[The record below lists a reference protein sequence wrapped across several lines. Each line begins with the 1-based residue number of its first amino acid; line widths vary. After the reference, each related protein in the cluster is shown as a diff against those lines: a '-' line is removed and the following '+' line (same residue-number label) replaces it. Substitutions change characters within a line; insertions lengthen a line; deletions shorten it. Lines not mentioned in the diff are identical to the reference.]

1 MGFPENVLTNDE
13 KVEKSLH
20 PHWRTVFGPVIIG
33 LILIAAAVYVSYITP
48 DDTRGNWIQW
58 ITVGVAVLLAIPL
71 VIIPFLAW
79 RTTHYV
85 ITTHRVMVRKGILN
99 KNGKDITL
107 SKITDVSFSQTL
119 LDRMLGS
126 GTLSIESAGDSPNEA
141 FEAIPR
147 SDRIQQLLNH
157 LIDQDANRRA
167 QRMVNRAGFETDRE
181 AADRV
186 HDEEKRLHEEEDR
199 LAQARRSEPAEESTE
214 TTAVSVEPP
223 TTTTPRGTTP
233 TPEATTRSETE
244 R

>member
-1 MGFPENVLTNDE
+1 MGFPENVLTSDE

-20 PHWRTVFGPVIIG
+20 PHWRTVVGPVVIG
-33 LILIAAAVYVSYITP
+33 LILIAACIYAAYLSP
-48 DDTRGNWIQW
+48 DDTTGNVIQW
-58 ITVGVAVLLAIPL
+58 IAVGVAVLIGIPL
-71 VIIPFLAW
+71 VVVPFLRW

-85 ITTHRVMVRKGILN
+85 ITTHRVMVRKGIVN

-157 LIDQDANRRA
+157 LIDQDANKRA
-167 QRMVNRAGFETDRE
+167 QRMVNRAGFETEQE
-181 AADRV
+181 AADRM
-186 HDEEKRLHEEEDR
+186 HQEEQRMHEEEER
-199 LAQARRSEPAEESTE
+199 LAQARRRDPEPGERSAE
-214 TTAVSVEPP
+214 TTAVTTEP
-223 TTTTPRGTTP
+223 TTSTA
-233 TPEATTRSETE
+233 PEAPRSETE

>member
-1 MGFPENVLTNDE
+1 MGFPENVLTSGE

-20 PHWRTVFGPVIIG
+20 PHWRTVVGPMVIG
-33 LILIAAAVYVSYITP
+33 LILIAACVYAAYLSP
-48 DDTRGNWIQW
+48 DDTKGNVIQW
-58 ITVGVAVLLAIPL
+58 IAVGVGVLIGIPL
-71 VIIPFLAW
+71 VIVPFLRW

-85 ITTHRVMVRKGILN
+85 ITTHRVMVRKGIVN

-147 SDRIQQLLNH
+147 SDRVQQLLNH
-157 LIDQDANRRA
+157 LIDQGRQPAGPAHRQPRRLRDRPGGRRPRARRGAADARRGGATGSGPA
-167 QRMVNRAGFETDRE
+167 QRPLLR
-181 AADRV
+181 
-186 HDEEKRLHEEEDR
+186 
-199 LAQARRSEPAEESTE
+199 EESAE
-214 TTAVSVEPP
+214 TTAVRVEPP
-223 TTTTPRGTTP
+223 TTTTP
-233 TPEATTRSETE
+233 TPEAPARSETE

>member
-1 MGFPENVLTNDE
+1 MGFPENVLTSDE
-13 KVEKSLH
+13 KVEKTLH
-20 PHWRTVFGPVIIG
+20 PHWRTAFGAIIIG
-33 LILIAAAVYVSYITP
+33 LILIAAAVFVAVITP

-157 LIDQDANRRA
+157 LIDQDANQRA

-186 HDEEKRLHEEEDR
+186 HDEEKRLHEEEER
-199 LAQARRSEPAEESTE
+199 LTQARRIAPSEEAAE
-214 TTAVSVEPP
+214 TTAVKVEPP
-223 TTTTPRGTTP
+223 TSTTP
-233 TPEATTRSETE
+233 TSEAPTRSETE

>member
-1 MGFPENVLTNDE
+1 MGFPENVLTSGE

-20 PHWRTVFGPVIIG
+20 PHWRTVVGPMVIG
-33 LILIAAAVYVSYITP
+33 LILIAACAYAAYLSP
-48 DDTRGNWIQW
+48 DDTKGNVIQW
-58 ITVGVAVLLAIPL
+58 IAVGVGVLIGIPL
-71 VIIPFLAW
+71 VIVPFLRW

-85 ITTHRVMVRKGILN
+85 ITTHRVMVRKGIVN

-147 SDRIQQLLNH
+147 SDRVQQLLNH

-167 QRMVNRAGFETDRE
+167 QRIVNRAGFETDQE
-181 AADRV
+181 AADRA
-186 HDEEKRLHEEEDR
+186 HDEERRMHDEEER
-199 LAQARRSEPAEESTE
+199 LAQARRRAPSSTEESAE
-214 TTAVSVEPP
+214 TTAVRVEPP
-223 TTTTPRGTTP
+223 TTTTPTS
-233 TPEATTRSETE
+233 EAPARSETE